1 MDFGE
6 VATSRHRQSKGVSE
20 SWLQSHVNQH
30 YATISQTVAVKP
42 KAKGKLTVQMGELWS
57 FVDDKGNQQ
66 WVWLAMDAQ
75 SREIIGCHIGDRSGD
90 SDRALWQSL
99 PGAIWSFIYEYNRLL
114 KDKIMERGDQDVLS
128 ILY

>member
-1 MDFGE
+1 
-6 VATSRHRQSKGVSE
+6 
-20 SWLQSHVNQH
+20 VNQH

-75 SREIIGCHIGDRSGD
+75 SREIIGCHICDRSGD

-114 KDKIMERGDQDVLS
+114 KDKIMERGDQDALS